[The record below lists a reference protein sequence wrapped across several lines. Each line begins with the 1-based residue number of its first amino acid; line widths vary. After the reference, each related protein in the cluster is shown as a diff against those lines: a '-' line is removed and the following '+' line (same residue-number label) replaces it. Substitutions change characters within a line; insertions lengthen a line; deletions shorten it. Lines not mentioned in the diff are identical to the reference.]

1 MEPFKRHFQR
11 HKRFYFFLLSLL
23 IIYKIVFNRFTGQ
36 WIVSKT
42 FSGFVKGS
50 AEFEVKKFSL
60 WYGLTL
66 ESLVVRSDAEF
77 DGNPVLSAKEVDLS
91 YNLPLLLVGR
101 LKLSRIAFVGL
112 QLDLR
117 QKKGV
122 WNAAALFPSS
132 SKPAV
137 SEPES
142 DSPSDEISTY
152 LPVSAFLKLELKD
165 LFVRVVSE
173 SGESSYQAGVEGF
186 HLDLELD
193 TVRFRKIP
201 LDVRILSLIDSVRF
215 RMNPEKTVRIRF
227 EDGSKSI
234 DQPFRLTLELARDE
248 SVPGGMLVSKADIG
262 SDSIPI
268 RVQNR
273 LLAPFGFGFRYTLGY
288 SEKEDK
294 LRLDVLELKV
304 DKDVWLRGSGEIAG
318 VSSKERNVSFSI
330 TNSSI
335 RLRPLSDFL
344 GTVPGIPKIQLDGE
358 LRLAPITVS
367 GKDTRLK
374 LSADLSAKDLS
385 ISLGGKTHRIP
396 NLRLKADSVFNPF
409 AEGSPTALRPV
420 PMLENLELREF
431 SATYNG
437 IGIAAAGNI
446 RNGSALNLDVTLQ
459 NLNLSDYVPSL
470 GGILAAKVKADGTFN
485 SLHVDGGVQLAGF
498 RFPMGRGRSAP
509 IPASLSLKSGIR
521 FDKPFVPSSVS
532 IESLVLETKGTEGK
546 ESFLFSSRGTV
557 FLDGGFRADFD
568 SVSLRTELD
577 RLTPTL
583 PLSLRESLIPVRNNL
598 GNKIL
603 ISGNFRY
610 SLLDDKQDVS
620 GKLRVDLPGI
630 QVEGLKAD
638 LEAGIAKDSS
648 ITLSKF
654 VLDAFQSKFKLEAD
668 GVLKK
673 AVKTEEGVFGDLI
686 PDLKGSIVLKS
697 PQPAYLFQGI
707 TFDGFFSLGFRI
719 KNSLASGSLV
729 SKNSNL
735 GYANRFC
742 PGEDCK
748 LYRIEGWNAE
758 FPFTHDLSVK
768 TTQNLIDGNKERFI
782 KTYGRIPEPNFTINQ
797 IVGTHPSLK
806 GIPFDYVKSRNGQP
820 GLSARVDY
828 SENFLKLEYLKVFSL
843 DGLISGKDILVNV
856 GEGKPETMEFAA
868 VIQIKD
874 IDLKQLL
881 PLKSRSKIDDG
892 KIKADLNVSGRNLAD
907 PIPNVNLFFSVF
919 QIGQDFA
926 KSAVNV
932 FTPSNVFTDFIY
944 NSYAVDKIEVEL
956 SKGLVYAVIQFK
968 RSILNTIINLENSQI
983 SQQRMPLANFLKRAR
998 SEIDTYQ

>member
-1 MEPFKRHFQR
+1 MEAFKLHLLR
-11 HKRFYFFLLSLL
+11 HKRFYFFLLSLF
-23 IIYKIVFNRFTGQ
+23 IIYKSVFNRFTGQ

-42 FSGFVKGS
+42 FSGFLRGS

-66 ESLVVRSDAEF
+66 ENLVLRSDAQF
-77 DGNPVLSAKEVDLS
+77 GGSPVLSAKEADIS
-91 YNLPLLLVGR
+91 YNLPLLFFGR

-112 QLDLR
+112 RLDLL

-122 WNAAALFPSS
+122 WNAAALFPPS
-132 SKPAV
+132 
-137 SEPES
+137 SEPPSPEQKS
-142 DSPSDEISTY
+142 DSPLGEISTY
-152 LPVSAFLKLELKD
+152 LPVSAYLKLELKD

-201 LDVRILSLIDSVRF
+201 LDVGILGLIDSVRF

-234 DQPFRLTLELARDE
+234 DQPFRLTFELIRDDT
-248 SVPGGMLVSKADIG
+248 VPGGILVSRADVG

-273 LLAPFGFGFRYTLGY
+273 LLAPFGFGFRYALGY

-294 LRLDVLELKV
+294 LRLEDLELKV

-318 VSSKERNVSFSI
+318 VSSKTRNVSFSI

-344 GTVPGIPKIQLDGE
+344 ATVPGIPRLQLDGE
-358 LRLAPITVS
+358 LRLAPISIS

-374 LSADLSAKDLS
+374 LGADLSAKDLS
-385 ISLGGKTHRIP
+385 ISIGGKTHRIP
-396 NLRLKADSVFNPF
+396 NLRLNADCVFDPF
-409 AEGSPTALRPV
+409 SEESATSSKPV

-437 IGIAAAGNI
+437 IGIAASGGI
-446 RNGSALNLDVTLQ
+446 RNGSALDLEVTLK
-459 NLNLSDYVPSL
+459 NLNIVDYVPSL
-470 GGILAAKVKADGTFN
+470 GGVLAAKVKAGGTFN
-485 SLHVDGGVQLAGF
+485 SLHVDGNVQLAGF

-509 IPASLSLKSGIR
+509 IPAALSLKSGIR

-532 IESLVLETKGTEGK
+532 IDSLVLETKGSEGK
-546 ESFLFSSRGTV
+546 ESLSFSSHGTM
-557 FLDGGFRADFD
+557 FLGEGFRADFD
-568 SVSLRTELD
+568 SVFFRVELD
-577 RLTPTL
+577 RLTPSL

-603 ISGNFRY
+603 INGNFRY
-610 SLLDDKQDVS
+610 SLIDKKQDVS
-620 GKLRVDLPGI
+620 GKLKVDLPGI
-630 QVEGLKAD
+630 QVEGLRAD

-648 ITLSKF
+648 ITISKF
-654 VLDAFQSKFKLEAD
+654 VLDAFQSKFRLEAD
-668 GVLKK
+668 GILKK
-673 AVKTEEGVFGDLI
+673 ASKTEDGVFGDLI
-686 PDLKGSIVLKS
+686 PDLKGSAVLKS
-697 PQPAYLFQGI
+697 PKPAYLFQGI
-707 TFDGFFSLGFRI
+707 SFDGFFSIGFRL
-719 KNSLASGSLV
+719 KNSLASGSLI
-729 SKNSNL
+729 SKNSNF
-735 GYANRFC
+735 GYANGLC

-768 TTQNLIDGNKERFI
+768 TTQNLIDGNKEKFI

-806 GIPFDYVKSRNGQP
+806 GVPFDYVKSKNGQP

-828 SENFLKLEYLKVFSL
+828 SENFLKLEYLKAFSL
-843 DGLISGKDILVNV
+843 DGLISGKNILVNV
-856 GEGKPETMEFAA
+856 GGGKPEAMEFAA

-926 KSAVNV
+926 KSAVNI